1 MTPWRTYADPAH
13 LDPARSADEQVLAG
27 RTLRDTVP
35 FRQALTG
42 DPTGIV
48 VPLAGLRDIAG
59 VGAVATDAGDV
70 VLDVL
75 DVDDALPGPWEW
87 ELRRAAE
94 GLGER
99 SVRALAEGYQEGVA
113 AVGREALH
121 AAKARA
127 LSVASRLAR
136 GLDGDDCAQAARR
149 LVGKGAVPQ
158 LRPDRVAARWQR
170 PVAGRAAL
178 ADLGREFAQYRE
190 TVAEPVAA
198 LLANYR
204 IVDALES
211 ADGRLLVLLAHG
223 DRDVIVLEAVPA
235 AASSWEPRAGAWRE
249 GSDVQ
254 RVLQARETVPLV
266 PLTMLGWS
274 TSPDGSVAR
283 AWSRARGAGRARDA
297 AGKSGS
303 RRRAH
308 DAGVVLGLVHAL
320 GGDAGMLSGYLGRSG
335 RFADALVEAVGSQA

>member
-1 MTPWRTYADPAH
+1 MTPWRTYADPAQ

-27 RTLRDTVP
+27 RTLRDTVS
-35 FRQALTG
+35 FHEALTG
-42 DPTGIV
+42 SPTGIV
-48 VPLAGLRDIAG
+48 VPLVGLRDITG
-59 VGAVATDAGDV
+59 VSAVESDAGSV

-87 ELRRAAE
+87 ELGRVAE

-113 AVGREALH
+113 AVARESLH
-121 AAKARA
+121 AARGRA
-127 LSVASRLAR
+127 LTIASRLGR
-136 GLDGDDCAQAARR
+136 GYDGDGYASAARR
-149 LVGKGAVPQ
+149 LVGKGARPE

-170 PVAGRAAL
+170 PVAGRVQLTDL
-178 ADLGREFAQYRE
+178 AREFAQYRE

-198 LLANYR
+198 LLGHYR
-204 IVDALES
+204 PVDALES
-211 ADGRLLVLLAHG
+211 DDGRLLVLLAHG
-223 DRDVIVLEAVPA
+223 DRDVLVLEALPVT
-235 AASSWEPRAGAWRE
+235 ASSWEPRVGAWRE

-254 RVLQARETVPLV
+254 RVLQARETIPLV
-266 PLTMLGWS
+266 PLLMPGWS

-283 AWSRARGAGRARDA
+283 AWARARGSGQVRDT

-308 DAGVVLGLVHAL
+308 DAGVIMGLVHAL

-335 RFADALVEAVGSQA
+335 RFADALVEAAGS